1 MTDEI
6 QDPDLPEQ
14 SNEWVRANIMV
25 CGKTGVGKTTLINSI
40 FGDVVG
46 KAGSGRGVTHGINY
60 YLSNDPKLQQV
71 GFYDVEGIELDK
83 TTAEYIKFLD
93 DHIASKWDSPDED
106 SINIAWICINAKLGK
121 FQEAQIC
128 DELLA
133 RGIPYI
139 IVLTKSSLFEDG
151 GTEPDQ
157 DQLFEYIL
165 KQPQASNAVSVIR
178 VCSEIDP
185 TTPVQ
190 HGLEELLDLTI
201 DAAPEAVKTSLV
213 IGQELNAKRK
223 TAAARSIINRNVAK
237 AFPQGM
243 VPFAGDVALYRMI
256 RSTTRDLA
264 KIYKVDEELTE
275 KIVPLI
281 SMAVS
286 IGHGAITKLV
296 EKGISK
302 LLEKLALKLAEATM
316 KTIAKGIAYPLIVIQ
331 GAQASLTYKLYGE
344 ALIATFEQGLIHEF
358 EDEISLFSKWVE
370 FYQKMRKDF
379 FF

>member
-1 MTDEI
+1 
-6 QDPDLPEQ
+6 
-14 SNEWVRANIMV
+14 MV
-25 CGKTGVGKTTLINSI
+25 CGKTGAGKTTLINSI
-40 FGDVVG
+40 FGNVVG
-46 KAGSGRGVTHGINY
+46 KAGSGRGVTQGIHY

-83 TTAEYIKFLD
+83 TTDDYVKFLD
-93 DHIASKWDSPDED
+93 DHIASKWDSPEED
-106 SINIAWICINAKLGK
+106 SISIAWICVNAKLGK
-121 FQEAQIC
+121 FQEGQIC

-133 RGIPYI
+133 RGIPYV
-139 IVLTKSSLFEDG
+139 IVLTKSSMFEDG

-157 DQLFEYIL
+157 DQLFDYIL

-178 VCSEIDP
+178 VCSETDS

-190 HGLEELLDLTI
+190 HGLDALLGLTI
-201 DAAPEAVKTSLV
+201 DAAPEAVKISLA
-213 IGQELNAKRK
+213 IGQELNANRK
-223 TAAARSIINRNVAK
+223 AAVAREVINRNIAK
-237 AFPQGM
+237 AFPMGM
-243 VPFAGDVALYRMI
+243 VPVAGDFALYRMI

-296 EKGISK
+296 EKGIAK
-302 LLEKLALKLAEATM
+302 LLEKLSLKLAEATM

-344 ALIATFEQGLIHEF
+344 ALIATFEQGLHQEF
-358 EDEISLFSKWVE
+358 EDEIELFSKWVE
-370 FYQKMRKDF
+370 FYQKMKKDF
-379 FF
+379 F